1 MLSFSV
7 SVPLAFL
14 LAIIKKCLTQKYR
27 REKMKKEIIIT
38 VSSVVATLL
47 VNKVCENL
55 FKKKNNQYEGKTK
68 NAYKLLDPFVMAY
81 DQSSDFGNK
90 FRGIIMKKM
99 TIDEVKELKIVLL
112 QRKKA
117 VKWDEEGFAYNHL
130 LRIIDEV
137 LPIENSLEER
147 FAKKS
152 K

>member
-1 MLSFSV
+1 
-7 SVPLAFL
+7 
-14 LAIIKKCLTQKYR
+14 
-27 REKMKKEIIIT
+27 
-38 VSSVVATLL
+38 
-47 VNKVCENL
+47 
-55 FKKKNNQYEGKTK
+55 
-68 NAYKLLDPFVMAY
+68 
-81 DQSSDFGNK
+81 SSDFGNK

>member
-81 DQSSDFGNK
+81 DQSNDFGNK

>member
-1 MLSFSV
+1 
-7 SVPLAFL
+7 
-14 LAIIKKCLTQKYR
+14 
-27 REKMKKEIIIT
+27 
-38 VSSVVATLL
+38 
-47 VNKVCENL
+47 
-55 FKKKNNQYEGKTK
+55 
-68 NAYKLLDPFVMAY
+68 MAY

>member
-1 MLSFSV
+1 
-7 SVPLAFL
+7 
-14 LAIIKKCLTQKYR
+14 
-27 REKMKKEIIIT
+27 MKKEIIIT
-38 VSSVVATLL
+38 ASSVVATLL
-47 VNKVCENL
+47 VNKVCESL

-81 DQSSDFGNK
+81 DNSKDFGNTFK
-90 FRGIIMKKM
+90 EIIKKKM

-137 LPIENSLEER
+137 LPIENSLEDR
-147 FAKKS
+147 LAKKT

>member
-1 MLSFSV
+1 
-7 SVPLAFL
+7 
-14 LAIIKKCLTQKYR
+14 
-27 REKMKKEIIIT
+27 MKKEIIIT

-68 NAYKLLDPFVMAY
+68 NAYKLLDPYVMAY
-81 DQSSDFGNK
+81 DQSNDFGNK

>member
-1 MLSFSV
+1 M
-7 SVPLAFL
+7 
-14 LAIIKKCLTQKYR
+14 
-27 REKMKKEIIIT
+27 
-38 VSSVVATLL
+38 
-47 VNKVCENL
+47 
-55 FKKKNNQYEGKTK
+55 
-68 NAYKLLDPFVMAY
+68 
-81 DQSSDFGNK
+81 
-90 FRGIIMKKM
+90 
-99 TIDEVKELKIVLL
+99 LL

>member
-1 MLSFSV
+1 
-7 SVPLAFL
+7 
-14 LAIIKKCLTQKYR
+14 
-27 REKMKKEIIIT
+27 MKKEIIIAA
-38 VSSVVATLL
+38 SSVVATLL

-55 FKKKNNQYEGKTK
+55 FKKKNNQYEGKEICTY
-68 NAYKLLDPFVMAY
+68 NLLDPFVMAY
-81 DQSSDFGNK
+81 DNSKDFGNTFK
-90 FRGIIMKKM
+90 EIIKKKM

>member
-7 SVPLAFL
+7 SVPLVFL

-68 NAYKLLDPFVMAY
+68 NAYKFLDPFVMAY
-81 DQSSDFGNK
+81 DQSNDFGNK

>member
-1 MLSFSV
+1 
-7 SVPLAFL
+7 
-14 LAIIKKCLTQKYR
+14 
-27 REKMKKEIIIT
+27 MKKEIIIAA
-38 VSSVVATLL
+38 SSVVATLL
-47 VNKVCENL
+47 GNKVCENL

-81 DQSSDFGNK
+81 DQSNDFGNK

-99 TIDEVKELKIVLL
+99 TIDEVKELKSVLL

>member
-1 MLSFSV
+1 
-7 SVPLAFL
+7 
-14 LAIIKKCLTQKYR
+14 
-27 REKMKKEIIIT
+27 MKKEIIIT

-81 DQSSDFGNK
+81 DQSNDFGNK

>member
-1 MLSFSV
+1 
-7 SVPLAFL
+7 
-14 LAIIKKCLTQKYR
+14 
-27 REKMKKEIIIT
+27 MKKEIIIT

-68 NAYKLLDPFVMAY
+68 NAYKLLGPFVMAY